1 MKKVLLYSI
10 IAIAAIYNAANA
22 NAQRFSAAVSFGAR
36 VPERQSFY
44 YYPSAN
50 AYFNIETRQY
60 VYQREGAWITANY
73 LPADVC
79 VDNAQRFM
87 VYHNGYDVWRENHEH
102 MIAYARYRHPEIA
115 YRDYGYRNRDYR
127 FRYDDVRR

>member
-10 IAIAAIYNAANA
+10 IAVAAIFTAANA
-22 NAQRFSAAVSFGAR
+22 NAQRFSAAISFGVR

-50 AYFNIETRQY
+50 AYFNIATRQY
-60 VYQREGAWITANY
+60 VFQRQGAWVTANY
-73 LPADVC
+73 LPYGMR

-87 VYHNGYDVWRENHEH
+87 VYHNGYDVWRENQAN
-102 MIAYARYRHPEIA
+102 MIAYASYRQPQIV
-115 YRDYGYRNRDYR
+115 YRDYGYRNAYYNG
-127 FRYDDVRR
+127 RYADGCR